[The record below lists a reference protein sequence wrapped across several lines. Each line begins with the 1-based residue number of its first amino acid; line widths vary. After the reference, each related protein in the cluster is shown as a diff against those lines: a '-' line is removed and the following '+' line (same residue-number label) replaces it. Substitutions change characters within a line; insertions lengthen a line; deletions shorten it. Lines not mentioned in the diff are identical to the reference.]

1 MFPHLLPNGL
11 SDVVRGA
18 GTHAA
23 ALTLDE
29 SGPDRLDV
37 GVFFLIAPD
46 KITNILAII
55 GELASGNLRL
65 DPLMLLLGKRD
76 RFSHSSHG
84 ITLQSYGAKNQVID
98 AI

>member
-1 MFPHLLPNGL
+1 MFPHLLLNGL

-18 GTHAA
+18 GTHATVFA
-23 ALTLDE
+23 LDE
-29 SGPDRLDV
+29 RGPDCLEF
-37 GVFFLIAPD
+37 GVFFLVAPD
-46 KITNILAII
+46 QISNILAII

-65 DPLMLLLGKRD
+65 HPLMLLLGKRD

-84 ITLQSYGAKNQVID
+84 IILQSSGAKHHGID